1 MDELHFLTVE
11 RKTMKTLFR
20 GFICI
25 SLFSTALSVSAGN
38 KINVMTLN
46 QYLGA
51 DLTPVLSAPD
61 SGTFNTALVEVL
73 AMAAQTDFRLRA
85 LAQAEAVARRSPD
98 ILALQE
104 VWRLSCSDFDFNPA
118 TGCEDPL
125 IANAF
130 VDHLEL
136 TLKALN
142 NKGAKY
148 RPAALVKN
156 LDLEKINIAGVPGI
170 AFNINGVD
178 AFLVA
183 VDQDVILARDG
194 IPARAASLSGCAKPS
209 VDGCNYQVVAEAETP
224 LGPLAVER
232 GYLAVDATVGG
243 KLYRIFNTHLEV
255 KGEDVGDPLFTFYQ
269 ASQAYELIQSVSLNT
284 PLNRTA
290 LLLGDINSSPDQADD
305 LSSGIV
311 TPYHQLAAEY
321 IDIWDLKPGN
331 PRGYTCCQAEDLT
344 NRRSNLYERID
355 MIFSADEPEA
365 IRNVRLINNKLF
377 NKTVP
382 KGLWFSDHAAVASE
396 LLF

>member
-1 MDELHFLTVE
+1 
-11 RKTMKTLFR
+11 MKTLFR

-25 SLFSTALSVSAGN
+25 GLLSVALSASAEG
-38 KINVMTLN
+38 KIDVMTLN

-51 DLTPVLSAPD
+51 DLTPVLAAPD
-61 SGTFNTALVEVL
+61 SESFNAGLVEVL
-73 AMAAQTDFRLRA
+73 AQAAQSDFRLRA
-85 LAQAEAVARRSPD
+85 LAQAEAVARRAPD
-98 ILALQE
+98 VLALQE
-104 VWRLSCSDFDFNPA
+104 VWKLSCADFDFNPS

-136 TLKALN
+136 MLKALN

-148 RPAALVKN
+148 RPAAVVKN
-156 LDLEKINIAGVPGI
+156 LDLEKINIAGIPGI
-170 AFNINGVD
+170 AFNVNGVD

-183 VDQDVILARDG
+183 VDRDVILVRADV
-194 IPARAASLSGCAKPS
+194 PARPVPLTGCAKPS

-224 LGPLAVER
+224 LGPLAIER
-232 GYLAVDATVGG
+232 GYIAVDATVAG
-243 KLYRIFNTHLEV
+243 KQYRIFNTHLEV

-269 ASQAYELIQSVSLNT
+269 ASQAYELIQTISLTT

-290 LLLGDINSSPDQADD
+290 LLLGDINSSPDQPDD
-305 LSSGIV
+305 LSNGII

-331 PRGYTCCQAEDLT
+331 PRGYTCCQAEDLK
-344 NRRSNLYERID
+344 NRRSGLFERID
-355 MIFSADEPEA
+355 LIFSVAQPER
-365 IRNVRLINNKLF
+365 IRNVRVIGDKPF
-377 NKTVP
+377 NKTVV
-382 KGLWFSDHAAVASE
+382 KELWFSDHVAVAAE